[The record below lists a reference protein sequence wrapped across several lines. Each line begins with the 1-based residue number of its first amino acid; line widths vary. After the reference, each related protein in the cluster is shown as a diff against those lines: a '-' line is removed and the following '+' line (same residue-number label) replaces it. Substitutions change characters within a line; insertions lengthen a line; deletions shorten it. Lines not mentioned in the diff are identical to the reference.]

1 MRSFAIKK
9 IKYIF
14 HKILLLED
22 ALPLFEKKNL
32 FQNHL

>member
-1 MRSFAIKK
+1 MGSFVIKN

-14 HKILLLED
+14 QKILLLED
-22 ALPLFEKKNL
+22 ALPLFKKKIL